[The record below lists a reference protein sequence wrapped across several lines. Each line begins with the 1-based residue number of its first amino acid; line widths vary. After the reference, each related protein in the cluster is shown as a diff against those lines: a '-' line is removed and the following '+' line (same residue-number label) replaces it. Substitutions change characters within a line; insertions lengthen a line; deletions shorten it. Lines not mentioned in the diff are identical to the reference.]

1 MYLKTL
7 AIDGF
12 KCFERDFSVELHDGL
27 SVLVGE
33 NGAGKTGIVSAIRQL
48 FNDSESG
55 NRLIYERDVYR
66 GFESAAVSAE
76 SIRIEGTFSV
86 NRPLIRRHIRAAAFG
101 R

>member
-48 FNDSESG
+48 FTILSPAID
-55 NRLIYERDVYR
+55 
-66 GFESAAVSAE
+66 
-76 SIRIEGTFSV
+76 
-86 NRPLIRRHIRAAAFG
+86 
-101 R
+101 